1 MKATILKCV
10 TTPVPANFIEVT
22 ALLALS
28 AVLGAVAV
36 VVTLLAGDLVQGRGL
51 NFAALTRSE
60 STGYYFLASAGLA
73 GTALIWYFQ
82 RGYAQPFTYWNGVI
96 WGAVCFAVTA
106 TVLMIPSLPS
116 AIKDPVFGLFGYLFF
131 VYVAGG
137 AFSLP
142 AIFTVAPLTVWLWHT
157 VIAAMRS

>member
-1 MKATILKCV
+1 M
-10 TTPVPANFIEVT
+10 TTPLRNVPLELAALVILS
-22 ALLALS
+22 ALLGALS
-28 AVLGAVAV
+28 V
-36 VVTLLAGDLVQGRGL
+36 VVVLLVGDLVQGRGL
-51 NFAALTRSE
+51 NFAALTRSD
-60 STGYYFLASAGLA
+60 STGYYWLVSAGLA

-82 RGYAQPFTYWNGVI
+82 RGYAQPFVYWKGVI
-96 WGAVCFAVTA
+96 WGLVCFALTA
-106 TVLMIPSLPS
+106 AVVLIPQLPS
-116 AIKDPVFGLFGYLFF
+116 AIKDPVLGLFGTLFF